1 MVLSHVMMSPAGTT
15 IACCLVSCLPLRVAG
30 HSSSEVLSLQS
41 SPWLKN
47 LEIVVNFLFVK
58 EQSSVTFFGR
68 REKINTYSKV
78 VHENQNS
85 KTSYCQACMLCT
97 NYRTSAVYLPF
108 CRFTEFSG
116 NKLSPYDVG
125 RSRTYTC
132 YSLVTSVEAE

>member
-58 EQSSVTFFGR
+58 EQSSVRFFGR

-78 VHENQNS
+78 VHENQNG
-85 KTSYCQACMLCT
+85 KTCHTVRPVCCVPITELRLYISHFADLLNFPVT
-97 NYRTSAVYLPF
+97 NYHLMMLEGPELILAIVW
-108 CRFTEFSG
+108 
-116 NKLSPYDVG
+116 
-125 RSRTYTC
+125 
-132 YSLVTSVEAE
+132 